1 MMNKMSRGLTEAAR
15 EAAKATS
22 PGHETFFAYRRA
34 WYSVTAY
41 PDGKTF
47 LVRREDR
54 TMCGKV
60 VL

>member
-1 MMNKMSRGLTEAAR
+1 MAMSRGLTEAAKQ
-15 EAAKATS
+15 AAKNT
-22 PGHETFFAYRRA
+22 PVGYETIFPYRRA

-47 LVRREDR
+47 LVRRDDR
-54 TMCGKV
+54 TFIGKI

>member
-1 MMNKMSRGLTEAAR
+1 MSRGLTEAAKQ
-15 EAAKATS
+15 AAKSTP
-22 PGHETFFAYRRA
+22 PGYDTFFEYRRA
-34 WYSVTAY
+34 WYSVTAF

-54 TMCGKV
+54 SFCGKV